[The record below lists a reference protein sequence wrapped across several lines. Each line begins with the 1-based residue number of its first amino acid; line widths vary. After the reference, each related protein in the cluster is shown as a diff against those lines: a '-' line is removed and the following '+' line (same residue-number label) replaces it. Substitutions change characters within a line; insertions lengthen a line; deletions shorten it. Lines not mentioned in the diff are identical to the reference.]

1 MKYVITIL
9 LLFAG
14 TALFSADTISLTF
27 QEALAEMQKSN
38 ESLKAVKMEQEKA
51 AYEKKAAAGL
61 YFPQVDIMFFYTHL
75 NRPVEMDFNPLK
87 NAMVGLAG
95 SAYGAATNT
104 GSAGAAAF
112 AQQAMSNPAM
122 ADNNFIQTLQ
132 KQDFWA
138 AGATVRQPV
147 FTGGKITAANKA
159 AAARKK
165 ISGEK
170 LHYTENYLV
179 TELTERYFG
188 CSLAL
193 EVIKVRKQVLEGMQK
208 HNRDA
213 ESLYK
218 TGMIARAE
226 FMQSEVSL
234 AEADREL
241 KKAIRDADTA
251 SAGLMNTLSTGNRIY
266 PVTPLFYLKEV
277 KDLDFYKKQAASDNP
292 GLRQAEANRQLAHQA
307 YKGHMAEMYPDVF
320 LFGTMKL
327 ADQNLSSYVPD
338 WFAGA
343 GASYTLFNGF
353 GSYHSIKAAS
363 AQEKQVEAVVIKA
376 RRDISTLVEKNYN
389 ELMKDKEQIESLDTS
404 LSFAEEFLR
413 VRETA
418 FREGFGSSADVV
430 DAQMNLS
437 KIRIEK
443 LQAMYSFDVSLARL
457 LEACGGSRSFCTY
470 MNSGI
475 QKVSDR

>member
-1 MKYVITIL
+1 MKFVLTIL
-9 LLFAG
+9 ILFTG
-14 TALFSADTISLTF
+14 TVLFSADIRPLTF
-27 QEALAEMQKSN
+27 HEAMNEMQGSN
-38 ESLKAVKMEQEKA
+38 ESLKAVKMEQEKTV
-51 AYEKKAAAGL
+51 YERKAAAGL

-75 NRPVEMDFNPLK
+75 NKPVEMDFNPLK
-87 NAMVGLAG
+87 NAMLGLSGNVYA
-95 SAYGAATNT
+95 SVTNSDAASFVQQAAARPEMADRNFVRAIQEKDFW
-104 GSAGAAAF
+104 GAGAV
-112 AQQAMSNPAM
+112 
-122 ADNNFIQTLQ
+122 I
-132 KQDFWA
+132 
-138 AGATVRQPV
+138 RQPV

-159 AAARKK
+159 AEAKKK

-170 LHYTENYLV
+170 LRYTENYLV

-193 EVIKVRKQVLEGMQK
+193 EMIKVRKQVLEGMQK

-241 KKAIRDADTA
+241 KKALRDADTA
-251 SAGLMNTLSTGNRIY
+251 SAGLMNTLSSSDRIY

-277 KDLDFYKKQAASDNP
+277 RDLGYYKKLAVSDNP
-292 GLRQAEANRQLAHQA
+292 ALKQAEANRELAHQA
-307 YKGHMAEMYPDVF
+307 YRGHMAEMYPDIF
-320 LFGTMKL
+320 LFGAARL
-327 ADQNLSSYVPD
+327 ADQNLYSFLPD

-343 GASYTLFNGF
+343 GASYTLFHGLS
-353 GSYHSIKAAS
+353 SYHSIKAAS
-363 AQEKQVEAVVIKA
+363 SQEKQVESMVIKA

-404 LSFAEEFLR
+404 ISFAEEFLR

-430 DAQMNLS
+430 DAQLNLS

-457 LEACGGSRSFCTY
+457 LEACGGSRSFCSY

-475 QKVSDR
+475 QNEVKE